1 MRLLSEKIKG
11 SNISAVNIIGSYQF
25 GLIVVSGKK
34 YTSDVI
40 IFPDRVRDNW
50 WRKTGHQLCLKD
62 IAEVMTENPEVLV
75 VGTGASGLMKVLP
88 EVERG
93 VETQGIKLIVEA
105 TDEACHTYNQLC
117 HSQRVVAALHL
128 TC

>member
-1 MRLLSEKIKG
+1 M
-11 SNISAVNIIGSYQF
+11 NIIESYQF
-25 GLIVVSGKK
+25 GLIVVSGQK

-50 WRKTGHQLCLKD
+50 GRKTGHQLCLKD
-62 IAEVMTENPEVLV
+62 VAEVMTENPEVLV

-105 TDEACHTYNQLC
+105 TDTACNTYNQLC
-117 HSQRVVAALHL
+117 HSQRAIAALHI

>member
-1 MRLLSEKIKG
+1 M
-11 SNISAVNIIGSYQF
+11 AVNTIDSYQF
-25 GLIVVSGKK
+25 GLVVVSSKK

-50 WRKTGHQLCLKD
+50 YRKTGHQLCLKD

-75 VGTGASGLMKVLP
+75 VGTGVSGLMRVLP

-93 VETQGIKLIVEA
+93 VEAQGIKLIVEA
-105 TDEACHTYNQLC
+105 TDKACHTYNQLS
-117 HSQRVVAALHL
+117 HSQKVVATLHL

>member
-1 MRLLSEKIKG
+1 M
-11 SNISAVNIIGSYQF
+11 AVNIIDSYQF
-25 GLIVVSGKK
+25 GLVVVSGKK

-40 IFPDRVRDNW
+40 IFPDKVRDNW

-62 IAEVMTENPEVLV
+62 VAEVMTENPEVLV
-75 VGTGASGLMKVLP
+75 VGTGASALVKVLP

-105 TDEACHTYNQLC
+105 TDRACHTYNQLC
-117 HSQRVVAALHL
+117 QSQKVVAALHI

>member
-1 MRLLSEKIKG
+1 M
-11 SNISAVNIIGSYQF
+11 VNIIESYQF
-25 GLIVVSGKK
+25 GLIVVGGKK

-50 WRKTGHQLCLKD
+50 RRKTGHQLCLKD
-62 IAEVMTENPEVLV
+62 VAEVMTENPEVLV
-75 VGTGASGLMKVLP
+75 VGTGAYDLVKVLP

-93 VETQGIKLIVEA
+93 AETQGIKLIVEA
-105 TDEACHTYNQLC
+105 TAQACDTYNHIC
-117 HSQRVVAALHL
+117 HSQRAIAALHI

>member
-1 MRLLSEKIKG
+1 M
-11 SNISAVNIIGSYQF
+11 AVNTIDSYQF
-25 GLIVVSGKK
+25 GQIVVSGQK

-50 WRKTGHQLCLKD
+50 WRKTGHQLCLED
-62 IAEVMTENPEVLV
+62 IAEVLTENPEVLI
-75 VGTGASGLMKVLP
+75 VGTGASGLVKVLP

-105 TDEACHTYNQLC
+105 TDRACHTYNHVC
-117 HSQRVVAALHL
+117 HSQRAVAALHL

>member
-1 MRLLSEKIKG
+1 MNTID
-11 SNISAVNIIGSYQF
+11 SYHF

-50 WRKTGHQLCLKD
+50 GRKTGHQLCLKD
-62 IAEVMTENPEVLV
+62 VAEAMTENPAVLV

-88 EVERG
+88 EVKRG
-93 VETQGIKLIVEA
+93 VEAQGVKLIVEA
-105 TDEACHTYNQLC
+105 TGKACHTYNHIC
-117 HSQRVVAALHL
+117 HAQRAIAALHI

>member
-1 MRLLSEKIKG
+1 
-11 SNISAVNIIGSYQF
+11 VNTIDSYQF
-25 GLIVVSGKK
+25 GLIVVSGEK

-40 IFPDRVRDNW
+40 IFPDRVSDNW

-75 VGTGASGLMKVLP
+75 IGTGASGLMKVLP

-105 TDEACHTYNQLC
+105 TEKACQTYNQLC
-117 HSQRVVAALHL
+117 HSQRAIAALHI

>member
-1 MRLLSEKIKG
+1 M
-11 SNISAVNIIGSYQF
+11 NIIDSYQF

-50 WRKTGHQLCLKD
+50 WRKTGHRLCLKD

-105 TDEACHTYNQLC
+105 TAKACNIYNQLC
-117 HSQRVVAALHL
+117 HSQKAVAALHL